1 MTGVIFDKFLSNSRD
16 TQGIKISL
24 SVGEILSVKWW
35 VDTSYTVN
43 EDLQEKPRAIISLEK
58 ITVSKLSTKQK
69 MNGKSS
75 TENKIIRGDEAMTKV
90 LWSKHFTEAQGYNI
104 AHNTLLQDNKSAVI
118 FEKYGKWSSSKQT
131 KHTKTSYFLWLIEWQ
146 PLS

>member
-24 SVGEILSVKWW
+24 SVGEILAVKWW

-69 MNGKSS
+69 INGKSS
-75 TENKIIRGDEAMTKV
+75 TENKII
-90 LWSKHFTEAQGYNI
+90 
-104 AHNTLLQDNKSAVI
+104 
-118 FEKYGKWSSSKQT
+118 
-131 KHTKTSYFLWLIEWQ
+131 
-146 PLS
+146 